1 MKLKN
6 AITTYTLDIDELK
19 AMFAETLGVEVDNI
33 EIKPTMRAVGDCHD
47 RYTHEVFAGV
57 EVIVRK

>member
-19 AMFAETLGVEVDNI
+19 AMFAETLGVEADNI
-33 EIKPTMRAVGDCHD
+33 EIKANIRAVGDCFD
-47 RYTHEVFAGV
+47 RYVFAGV
-57 EVIVRK
+57 EVIARK